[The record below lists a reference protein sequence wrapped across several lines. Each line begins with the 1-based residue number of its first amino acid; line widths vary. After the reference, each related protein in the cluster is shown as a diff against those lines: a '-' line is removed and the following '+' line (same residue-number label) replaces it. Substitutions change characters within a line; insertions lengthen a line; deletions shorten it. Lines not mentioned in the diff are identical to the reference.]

1 MAEYINKEELVKAA
15 GEVGTIVCGY
25 PGMVWREGRDAVLKL
40 ISDFPV
46 ADVVERKPLSED
58 VEELV
63 KDLYAF
69 SKDCTDS
76 DMCRD
81 CQFCFM
87 CEDGWPPNAIAH
99 LIETWS
105 ATHKAMTERKTG
117 VWIGEGDGYADGNMV
132 YDMWSCGCCGTRFD
146 EWEDKPT
153 WKYCP
158 VCGSYN
164 GGNYE
169 GESF

>member
-1 MAEYINKEELVKAA
+1 MVEYIDRKATLALFQDIDPA
-15 GEVGTIVCGY
+15 GNHALYMDEIRADIQAI
-25 PGMVWREGRDAVLKL
+25 PA
-40 ISDFPV
+40 
-46 ADVVERKPLSED
+46 ADVVERKALPED

-63 KDLYAF
+63 KDLY
-69 SKDCTDS
+69 SYSRNCTDIET
-76 DMCRD
+76 CQD
-81 CQFCFM
+81 CPLFDI

-105 ATHKAMTERKTG
+105 ATHKAMAQRKTG

-132 YDMWSCGCCGTRFD
+132 YDMWSCGSCGTRFD
-146 EWEDKPT
+146 EWEEKPT

-164 GGNYE
+164 GG
-169 GESF
+169 G